1 LRDITELVRMDAMR
15 SDFVSHVS
23 HELRTPLAAIIGSI
37 KLILDG
43 RAGDLTDTQGR
54 LLNIVER
61 ESGRLMYLINDLLDL
76 AKLEAGR
83 TRIEFELADLSVVI
97 AEAVEAIQPLA
108 ASKQIR
114 ISTQVERLAG
124 TVPCDPALIRQV
136 LQNLIGNALKFTPE
150 GGEVRVEAITMNDAV
165 KVLTTD
171 TGIGIPRDK
180 WEAVF
185 NKFEQVGAHKG
196 PVKGTGL
203 GLAICQQIIDRHR
216 GRIWVESEEGVG
228 STFTFTLPLAQ
239 PDQAPAD
246 GRSTQ
251 LTDGDLLPA
260 RDSKLPLARAA

>member
-1 LRDITELVRMDAMR
+1 MA
-15 SDFVSHVS
+15 S
-23 HELRTPLAAIIGSI
+23 RTRLALILAAGAVVGLSWPLAARQQPPARSRAIGPDFDIRERRPPAEGSA
-37 KLILDG
+37 
-43 RAGDLTDTQGR
+43 RAR
-54 LLNIVER
+54 
-61 ESGRLMYLINDLLDL
+61 
-76 AKLEAGR
+76 A
-83 TRIEFELADLSVVI
+83 ELRR
-97 AEAVEAIQPLA
+97 EAVPRRRGSRLDPYTGALRVLDAPGWSA
-108 ASKQIR
+108 ARTALPIALR
-114 ISTQVERLAG
+114 NRLVRDADRLG
-124 TVPCDPALIRQV
+124 QLFS
-136 LQNLIGNALKFTPE
+136 NLIGNALKFTPE